1 MTQKGIDDW
10 RAQLYGYRLD
20 SFPKSKP
27 EHMPEEIYDELKRK
41 YVYQRKFKTKS
52 KSPTDSNYNSVNKNA
67 AKKKGSAVSTALI
80 QSRVSPNNQSMA
92 NQLN

>member
-10 RAQLYGYRLD
+10 RAQVYGCRLD

-27 EHMPEEIYDELKRK
+27 DHMPEEIYDELKRK
-41 YVYQRKFKTKS
+41 YVYQRKYKTKS
-52 KSPTDSNYNSVNKNA
+52 KSPTDSNYNTVNKNA
-67 AKKKGSAVSTALI
+67 KKKASAVSTALI
-80 QSRVSPNNQSMA
+80 QSRVSPNNRSLA